1 MKQHPVPQQISSY
14 QFRLVGD
21 MTLKQFFQLAGGF
34 LVALAIY
41 STNIYGFI
49 KWPLMFFVVLIG
61 IAFAF
66 LPFKERPLS
75 AWIVSF
81 FKAIY
86 SPTEFAW
93 KRYETLPQYF
103 QNEALDKQ
111 ALSQAQAE
119 KGKKESVEQAQS
131 FMTSL
136 EEAEKALLGRFALL
150 FKGIPLSTQGQVV
163 QQKPEKVK
171 PVYTPQQE
179 IKIEQVATPQVVV
192 EQKPVLKEE
201 KTATKDFTRKVA
213 PTLSS
218 TQQDE
223 AQKAEFSIEAAP
235 HIPPETPNTIVGQVM
250 NPQGLI
256 VEGAILEVKDD
267 QGRPV
272 RALKT
277 NKLGHFIVVT
287 PLQKG
292 TYQVETEKEGLVF
305 DNITFDAMGD
315 IIPPIAIRAKQAVSN

>member
-49 KWPLMFFVVLIG
+49 KWPLMFFVVLVG

-93 KRYETLPQYF
+93 KRYDTIPQYF
-103 QNEALDKQ
+103 QDEALD
-111 ALSQAQAE
+111 AQTTSKPKSA
-119 KGKKESVEQAQS
+119 KDIESVEQAQS

-150 FKGIPLSTQGQVV
+150 FKGIPLSPQGQV
-163 QQKPEKVK
+163 QQKPEKTR
-171 PVYTPQQE
+171 PFIPPQQE
-179 IKIEQVATPQVVV
+179 VKIEQVATPKVVV

-201 KTATKDFTRKVA
+201 VETKDFTRKVS
-213 PTLSS
+213 PTLSP
-218 TQQDE
+218 TQQAE

-235 HIPPETPNTIVGQVM
+235 PIPPETPNTIVGQVM
-250 NPQGLI
+250 SPQGAI

-292 TYQVETEKEGLVF
+292 TYQIETEKEGLVF

-315 IIPPIAIRAKQAVSN
+315 IIPPIAIRAKETVSN

>member
-41 STNIYGFI
+41 STKIYGFI
-49 KWPLMFFVVLIG
+49 KWPLMFFVVLVG

-93 KRYETLPQYF
+93 KRYDTLPQYF
-103 QNEALDKQ
+103 QDETLDKQ

-150 FKGIPLSTQGQVV
+150 FKGIPLSTQGQV
-163 QQKPEKVK
+163 QQKPEK
-171 PVYTPQQE
+171 
-179 IKIEQVATPQVVV
+179 
-192 EQKPVLKEE
+192 
-201 KTATKDFTRKVA
+201 TR
-213 PTLSS
+213 P
-218 TQQDE
+218 
-223 AQKAEFSIEAAP
+223 F
-235 HIPPETPNTIVGQVM
+235 IPPQ
-250 NPQGLI
+250 L
-256 VEGAILEVKDD
+256 KD
-267 QGRPV
+267 
-272 RALKT
+272 
-277 NKLGHFIVVT
+277 
-287 PLQKG
+287 
-292 TYQVETEKEGLVF
+292 VF
-305 DNITFDAMGD
+305 
-315 IIPPIAIRAKQAVSN
+315 